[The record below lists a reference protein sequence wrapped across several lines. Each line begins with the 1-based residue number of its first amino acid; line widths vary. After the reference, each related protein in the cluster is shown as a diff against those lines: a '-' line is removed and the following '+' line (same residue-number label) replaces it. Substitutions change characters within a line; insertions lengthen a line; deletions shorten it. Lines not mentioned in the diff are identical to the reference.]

1 MFSPRAT
8 AKGLYAVLTTQ
19 SLQSFLDLV
28 LQIASVSIN
37 VTVPPTE
44 VFLSVSVEPLLAP
57 FHAQDQTLSSASN
70 TMNTFGQSTLLRWPS
85 CASSV
90 LLAPSECLRDVGTAS
105 GHINERL
112 PTSGLSLGS
121 DQDNQPSSVTGPNPP
136 SLSFNT
142 YGSALTH
149 LVIMSLPCLCS

>member
-28 LQIASVSIN
+28 PQIASVPIN

-44 VFLSVSVEPLLAP
+44 VFLSASVEPLLVP

-112 PTSGLSLGS
+112 GLLLGS
-121 DQDNQPSSVTGPNPP
+121 DQITS
-136 SLSFNT
+136 
-142 YGSALTH
+142 H
-149 LVIMSLPCLCS
+149 LMLLGLIRPRYRSILMDRH